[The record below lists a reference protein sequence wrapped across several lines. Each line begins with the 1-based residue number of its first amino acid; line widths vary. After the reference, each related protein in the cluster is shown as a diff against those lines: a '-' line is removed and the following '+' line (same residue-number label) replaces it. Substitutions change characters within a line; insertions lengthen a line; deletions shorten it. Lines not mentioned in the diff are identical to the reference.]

1 MSNCQV
7 EEDVVREEDQ
17 INAIYKDETAR
28 YLEELKLNATK
39 KQLNKIEELS
49 AAIDMNTLKIYDLK
63 STQKVLIVDVKSLNG
78 VENSNKIKT
87 LFFLIENKIIRS
99 RIVTFSDKTSF
110 NDKDYNKMILSILDH
125 NKDKN
130 QYSGLVSFYS
140 PYQNKL
146 LTDQFESGILTEN
159 GALSL
164 KSTKNKMGKTNGCTD
179 WYWVTYYSNGTQTSQ
194 YVYTTCTPCEEMAYK
209 TTNDCGGGSGGV
221 SSTGG
226 TGGGPSF
233 PYSPNTSDTYDY
245 FSPEGEHIRFQ
256 FIDNIWK
263 IILISLPEVV
273 VKSVPESRPY
283 LIFDWPQDQQ
293 KAYGEGFIFTYESE
307 TGSWEGV
314 PATNQLLAEAIED
327 QIDDSELDTCT
338 KGVLDKLKNLSGG
351 DIATMLIRF
360 TPSGSIFNISMS
372 TGQVTNPNDLA
383 QTTKVNGSSTD
394 INMVFNGNY
403 INGFGNPTRP
413 TDLSVATTMS
423 HEIIHAYLISLL
435 EENKTYGT
443 LGIYDFPTIYDA
455 YVQQQITKNP
465 NILPEAHHE
474 LIAEKYVYAI
484 ASTIEQFHTGV
495 LTDFPR
501 QVYLDM
507 AWGGLIGTNI
517 FNKTTLMILI
527 IKIIKIEKEFLQELI
542 LKKLDHNME

>member
-1 MSNCQV
+1 LSNCQA

-17 INAIYKDETAR
+17 INAIYKDETVR

-78 VENSNKIKT
+78 VETSNKIKT

-130 QYSGLVSFYS
+130 QYSGLISFYS

-159 GALSL
+159 GTLSL
-164 KSTKNKMGKTNGCTD
+164 KSTKNKIGKTNGCTD

-209 TTNDCGGGSGGV
+209 TTNDCGGGSGGG
-221 SSTGG
+221 SSSGG

-233 PYSPNTSDTYDY
+233 PNSPNTNDTYDY
-245 FSPEGEHIRFQ
+245 FSPEGEHVRFQ

-314 PATNQLLAEAIED
+314 PATDQLLAEVIED
-327 QIDDSELDTCT
+327 QIDDSKLDPCP
-338 KGVLDKLKNLSGG
+338 KEVMQQLKNTTNS
-351 DIATMLIRF
+351 DIVNVLKKLGASSIYTVNMVMEPAATYAETQRISKNNYVIRVDR
-360 TPSGSIFNISMS
+360 T
-372 TGQVTNPNDLA
+372 
-383 QTTKVNGSSTD
+383 SSTD
-394 INMVFNGNY
+394 GTKLFK
-403 INGFGNPTRP
+403 
-413 TDLSVATTMS
+413 ATALV
-423 HEIIHAYLISLL
+423 HEVIHAYFLSIVDDYNYNYPTNAPMADFPELF
-435 EENKTYGT
+435 EAYVKKTYPNPSDAQHKEMADKYVDAMASA
-443 LGIYDFPTIYDA
+443 LQEYDA
-455 YVQQQITKNP
+455 NYTVP
-465 NILPEAHHE
+465 
-474 LIAEKYVYAI
+474 Y
-484 ASTIEQFHTGV
+484 
-495 LTDFPR
+495 
-501 QVYLDM
+501 QVYKDL
-507 AWGGLIGTNI
+507 AWGGLRDAPVFNATFPPGSAERIRITNRYNAESTGHSVGDGTPNAQTPVGKPC
-517 FNKTTLMILI
+517 N
-527 IKIIKIEKEFLQELI
+527 
-542 LKKLDHNME
+542 

>member
-1 MSNCQV
+1 MLSNCQV

-159 GALSL
+159 GTLSL

-209 TTNDCGGGSGGV
+209 TTNDCGGGSGGG
-221 SSTGG
+221 SSSGG
-226 TGGGPSF
+226 TGSGPSF
-233 PYSPNTSDTYDY
+233 PYSPNINATYDY

-256 FIDNIWK
+256 FINNEWK

-273 VKSVPESRPY
+273 VKAVPESRPY
-283 LIFDWPQDQQ
+283 LVFNWPQDQQ
-293 KAYGEGFIFTYESE
+293 RVYGEGFVFTYKSES
-307 TGSWEGV
+307 GSWEGI
-314 PATNQLLAEAIED
+314 P
-327 QIDDSELDTCT
+327 LDTVIVDPTFENNPCL
-338 KGVLDKLKNLSGG
+338 KGVYDKLGGAPTFQNYLKEYDGDFSLIDLKLSVGVDAQYSLAG
-351 DIATMLIRF
+351 AVTYKPINSLIEIKF
-360 TPSGSIFNISMS
+360 
-372 TGQVTNPNDLA
+372 NPNKLNTPPLNIA
-383 QTTKVNGSSTD
+383 RTF
-394 INMVFNGNY
+394 I
-403 INGFGNPTRP
+403 
-413 TDLSVATTMS
+413 
-423 HEIIHAYLISLL
+423 HEMIHAETYRKLLILS
-435 EENKTYGT
+435 EEEEIPWSSAFIESIKNNEKEIAHYYMMYKYEIP
-443 LGIYDFPTIYDA
+443 LGGSPSEPQHEYMAQLSRKI
-455 YVQQQITKNP
+455 ITDVMKQFDSSQSDD
-465 NILPEAHHE
+465 
-474 LIAEKYVYAI
+474 VYNA
-484 ASTIEQFHTGV
+484 
-495 LTDFPR
+495 L
-501 QVYLDM
+501 
-507 AWGGLIGTNI
+507 AWIGLIGEGEPNPLTGLPPQPTAAWVAI
-517 FNKTTLMILI
+517 PQA
-527 IKIIKIEKEFLQELI
+527 ERVRI
-542 LKKLDHNME
+542 LKIYFDFIENNTPCQ